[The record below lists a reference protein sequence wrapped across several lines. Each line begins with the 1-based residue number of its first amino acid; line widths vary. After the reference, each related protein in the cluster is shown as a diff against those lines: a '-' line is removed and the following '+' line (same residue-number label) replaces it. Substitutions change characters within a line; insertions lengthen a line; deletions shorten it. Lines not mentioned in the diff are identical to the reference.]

1 MKISPTNSFRSIMSG
16 VLFVSSQTTLKS
28 WIPLRA
34 CTSLKKGSTR
44 FTNCDLVKA
53 SLNSNR
59 VKKVIVLDTEL
70 NKSNKFNFLIED
82 IKKQNIEIEI
92 VKDNKLWEFHSRHN
106 IVGICEEKEIFDEK
120 NFENIVSE
128 RILILDHI
136 QDTNNLGAVARSA
149 AAFDFQTIFLP
160 KKRSVQITEKTFAI
174 SSGGMEFINI
184 VMYNSIFSLI
194 KKLQN
199 LGFWIIG
206 LDMNSSNEI
215 KDLDLK
221 NQNIALIVGSEGT
234 GLSNEIQK
242 KLDLIINISMT
253 NNMESLNAS
262 VASAIA
268 MHEIF
273 IKK

>member
-1 MKISPTNSFRSIMSG
+1 MKVDG
-16 VLFVSSQTTLKS
+16 VGKIIEGVNALE
-28 WIPLRA
+28 A
-34 CTSLKKGSTR
+34 
-44 FTNCDLVKA
+44 A
-53 SLNSNR
+53 LNSNR

-128 RILILDHI
+128 RILILDHF

-194 KKLQN
+194 KKLQI

>member
-1 MKISPTNSFRSIMSG
+1 MDGVGKIVEG
-16 VLFVSSQTTLKS
+16 VNALE
-28 WIPLRA
+28 A
-34 CTSLKKGSTR
+34 
-44 FTNCDLVKA
+44 A
-53 SLNSNR
+53 LNSNR
-59 VKKVIVLDTEL
+59 VRKVFVLDKKS
-70 NKSNKFNFLIED
+70 NKSNKFNVLIEN
-82 IKKQNIEIEI
+82 IKKQNIDIEI
-92 VKDNKLWEFHSRHN
+92 IQDVKLWKFHARHN
-106 IVGICEEKEIFDEK
+106 IVGICDEKKIYDEK
-120 NFENIVSE
+120 NFENILSE
-128 RILILDHI
+128 KILILNHF
-136 QDTNNLGAVARSA
+136 QDTNNLGAVVRSA

-242 KLDLIINISMT
+242 KLDLIVNISMT

-273 IKK
+273 IKKYIYSIISLLLF

>member
-1 MKISPTNSFRSIMSG
+1 MDGVGKIVEG
-16 VLFVSSQTTLKS
+16 VNALE
-28 WIPLRA
+28 A
-34 CTSLKKGSTR
+34 
-44 FTNCDLVKA
+44 A
-53 SLNSNR
+53 LNSNR
-59 VKKVIVLDTEL
+59 VRKVFVLDKKS
-70 NKSNKFNFLIED
+70 NKSNKFNVLIEN
-82 IKKQNIEIEI
+82 IKKQNIDIEI
-92 VKDNKLWEFHSRHN
+92 IQDVKLWKFHARHN
-106 IVGICEEKEIFDEK
+106 IVGICDEKKIYDEK
-120 NFENIVSE
+120 NFENILSE
-128 RILILDHI
+128 KILILNHF
-136 QDTNNLGAVARSA
+136 QDTNNLGAVVRSA

>member
-1 MKISPTNSFRSIMSG
+1 MKVDG
-16 VLFVSSQTTLKS
+16 VGKIIEGVNALE
-28 WIPLRA
+28 A
-34 CTSLKKGSTR
+34 
-44 FTNCDLVKA
+44 A
-53 SLNSNR
+53 LNSNR

-128 RILILDHI
+128 RILILDHF

-221 NQNIALIVGSEGT
+221 NQNTALIVGSEGT

-242 KLDLIINISMT
+242 KLDLIVNISMT

>member
-1 MKISPTNSFRSIMSG
+1 MDGVGKIVEG
-16 VLFVSSQTTLKS
+16 VNALE
-28 WIPLRA
+28 A
-34 CTSLKKGSTR
+34 
-44 FTNCDLVKA
+44 A
-53 SLNSNR
+53 LNSNR
-59 VKKVIVLDTEL
+59 VRKVFVLDKKS
-70 NKSNKFNFLIED
+70 NKSNKSNKLSVLIEN
-82 IKKQNIEIEI
+82 IKKQNIDIEI
-92 VKDNKLWEFHSRHN
+92 IQDVKLWKFHARHN
-106 IVGICEEKEIFDEK
+106 IVGICDEKKIYDEK
-120 NFENIVSE
+120 NFENILSE
-128 RILILDHI
+128 KILILNHF
-136 QDTNNLGAVARSA
+136 QDTNNLGAVVRSA

>member
-1 MKISPTNSFRSIMSG
+1 MDGVGKIVEG
-16 VLFVSSQTTLKS
+16 VNALE
-28 WIPLRA
+28 A
-34 CTSLKKGSTR
+34 
-44 FTNCDLVKA
+44 A
-53 SLNSNR
+53 LNSNR
-59 VKKVIVLDTEL
+59 VRKVFVLDKKS
-70 NKSNKFNFLIED
+70 NKSNKFNVLIEN
-82 IKKQNIEIEI
+82 IKKQNIDIEI
-92 VKDNKLWEFHSRHN
+92 IQDVKLWKFHARHN
-106 IVGICEEKEIFDEK
+106 IVGICDEKKIYDEK
-120 NFENIVSE
+120 NFENILSE
-128 RILILDHI
+128 KILILNHF
-136 QDTNNLGAVARSA
+136 QDTNNLGAVVRSA

-174 SSGGMEFINI
+174 SSGGMEFTNI

-242 KLDLIINISMT
+242 KLDLIVNISMT

>member
-1 MKISPTNSFRSIMSG
+1 MDGVGKIVEG
-16 VLFVSSQTTLKS
+16 VNALE
-28 WIPLRA
+28 A
-34 CTSLKKGSTR
+34 
-44 FTNCDLVKA
+44 A
-53 SLNSNR
+53 LNSNR
-59 VKKVIVLDTEL
+59 VRKVFVLDKKS
-70 NKSNKFNFLIED
+70 NKSNKFNVLIEN
-82 IKKQNIEIEI
+82 IKKQNIDIEI
-92 VKDNKLWEFHSRHN
+92 IQDVKLWKFHVRHN
-106 IVGICEEKEIFDEK
+106 IVGICDEKKIYDEK
-120 NFENIVSE
+120 NFENILSE
-128 RILILDHI
+128 KILILNHF
-136 QDTNNLGAVARSA
+136 QDTNNLGAVVRSA

-160 KKRSVQITEKTFAI
+160 KKRSVQITEKTFSI

-234 GLSNEIQK
+234 GLSNEIKK

>member
-1 MKISPTNSFRSIMSG
+1 MDGVGKIVEG
-16 VLFVSSQTTLKS
+16 VNALE
-28 WIPLRA
+28 A
-34 CTSLKKGSTR
+34 
-44 FTNCDLVKA
+44 A
-53 SLNSNR
+53 LNSNR
-59 VKKVIVLDTEL
+59 VRKVFVLDKKS
-70 NKSNKFNFLIED
+70 NKSNKFNVLIEN
-82 IKKQNIEIEI
+82 IKKQNIDIEI
-92 VKDNKLWEFHSRHN
+92 IQDVKLWKFHARHN
-106 IVGICEEKEIFDEK
+106 IVGICDEKKIYDEK
-120 NFENIVSE
+120 NFENILSE
-128 RILILDHI
+128 KILILNHF
-136 QDTNNLGAVARSA
+136 QDTNNLGAVVRSA

-184 VMYNSIFSLI
+184 VMYNSVFSLI

>member
-1 MKISPTNSFRSIMSG
+1 MDGVGKIVEG
-16 VLFVSSQTTLKS
+16 VNALE
-28 WIPLRA
+28 A
-34 CTSLKKGSTR
+34 
-44 FTNCDLVKA
+44 A
-53 SLNSNR
+53 LNSNR
-59 VKKVIVLDTEL
+59 VRKVFVLDKKS
-70 NKSNKFNFLIED
+70 NKSNKFSVLIEN
-82 IKKQNIEIEI
+82 IKKQNIDIEI
-92 VKDNKLWEFHSRHN
+92 IQDVKLWKFHARHN
-106 IVGICEEKEIFDEK
+106 IVGICDEKKIYDEK
-120 NFENIVSE
+120 NFENILSE
-128 RILILDHI
+128 KILILNHF
-136 QDTNNLGAVARSA
+136 QDTNNLGAVVRSA

-174 SSGGMEFINI
+174 SSGGMEFTNI